1 MARLSVIY
9 GNLPVFVILPIW
21 RGDTDRTDTAG
32 DFMECRAL
40 LGRMAASQGFHV
52 VDDYD
57 LVPHDPRLFGD
68 GYLHPTNAGFQL
80 YAQRLIEVI
89 DEKLAQ

>member
-1 MARLSVIY
+1 
-9 GNLPVFVILPIW
+9 
-21 RGDTDRTDTAG
+21 
-32 DFMECRAL
+32 
-40 LGRMAASQGFHV
+40 MAASQGFHV